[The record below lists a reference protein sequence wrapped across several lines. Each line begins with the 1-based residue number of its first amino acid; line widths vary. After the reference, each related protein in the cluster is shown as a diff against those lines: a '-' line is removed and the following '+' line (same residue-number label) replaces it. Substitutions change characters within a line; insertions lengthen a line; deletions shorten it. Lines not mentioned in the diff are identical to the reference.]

1 MVARQDSAE
10 LTEPTTGRPTNVVEA
25 RVVVMRG
32 GGRRRGAADQDECG
46 GKNGGQRDERGPRR
60 AVCNESHG
68 HLSLSG
74 VGGEPAVLAAHRFSI
89 VGSARLTVAYAPPVE
104 TANARPVIDERRLIE
119 QLRGGDESAYAR
131 LVEEL
136 TPGMLRVAR
145 TYVPTDAVAADVV
158 QETWLGV
165 LRGLD
170 GFEARSSLKTWVY
183 RILINQ
189 ASTRGVAEHRTV
201 PFATLAARETD
212 IPFAAVDGDR
222 FLPADHDRWP
232 HHWAAPPRRWELS
245 PEDALSHSETLEV
258 IRAAIDEL
266 PPMQRM
272 VIVMRDLEGFS
283 AEEACELLEL
293 SAGNQRVLL
302 HRARS
307 HVRAHLEEYLAP

>member
-1 MVARQDSAE
+1 MWSA
-10 LTEPTTGRPTNVVEA
+10 
-25 RVVVMRG
+25 
-32 GGRRRGAADQDECG
+32 
-46 GKNGGQRDERGPRR
+46 
-60 AVCNESHG
+60 
-68 HLSLSG
+68 
-74 VGGEPAVLAAHRFSI
+74 AVLTPRPPWWLLTKVSI
-89 VGSARLTVAYAPPVE
+89 VGEAGLTTAYDLQVE
-104 TANARPVIDERRLIE
+104 TVKAHPVTDERRLIE
-119 QLRGGDESAYAR
+119 QLRCGDESAFAR
-131 LVEEL
+131 LVDEL

-145 TYVPTDAVAADVV
+145 TYVPSDAIAADVV

-183 RILINQ
+183 RILINR
-189 ASTRGVAEHRTV
+189 ARTRGAAEHRTV

-212 IPFAAVDGDR
+212 VAFAAVEGDR

-258 IRAAIDEL
+258 VRAAIDEL
-266 PPMQRM
+266 PPTQRM

-283 AEEACELLEL
+283 AEETCELLEL
-293 SAGNQRVLL
+293 TVGNQRVLL

-307 HVRAHLEEYLAP
+307 HVRAHLEEYLAA